1 MVGPRSRTPTLRDSL
16 SEPSCSFAA
25 DSKDAAGRS
34 GAPRLTAP
42 SRPEVGRPEHRFRF
56 LTLNEV
62 AERLNVSSRTVR
74 RWTDAQS
81 QNDPEL
87 TTVRQNQQPAPKR
100 PTEYT
105 KEIGQTIC
113 GRLVEDEN
121 LRSIC
126 AEPGMPDVA
135 TVSRWISNNGEFR
148 DMYALAREFQAHCIA
163 DEVIELAN
171 EVSTEWVEKVRA
183 NGRVVWGADRKNL
196 PRYRL
201 RTEVRHWVASNCSR
215 APVS

>member
-1 MVGPRSRTPTLRDSL
+1 M
-16 SEPSCSFAA
+16 
-25 DSKDAAGRS
+25 
-34 GAPRLTAP
+34 
-42 SRPEVGRPEHRFRF
+42 
-56 LTLNEV
+56 NQ
-62 AERLNVSSRTVR
+62 
-74 RWTDAQS
+74 QS
-81 QNDPEL
+81 
-87 TTVRQNQQPAPKR
+87 VRQNQQPAPKR

-105 KEIGQTIC
+105 KEIGETIC

-135 TVSRWISNNGEFR
+135 TVSSWISNNGEFR

-163 DEVIELAN
+163 DEVIELAD

-183 NGRVVWGADRKNL
+183 NGRVVRGPDRKNL

-201 RTEVRHWVASNCSR
+201 RTEVRHWVAEQLLARARQLSARTLFEPPDWPEFGRLQGLSR
-215 APVS
+215 DFSHIVKGHRNG

>member
-1 MVGPRSRTPTLRDSL
+1 M
-16 SEPSCSFAA
+16 
-25 DSKDAAGRS
+25 
-34 GAPRLTAP
+34 
-42 SRPEVGRPEHRFRF
+42 
-56 LTLNEV
+56 NQ
-62 AERLNVSSRTVR
+62 
-74 RWTDAQS
+74 QS
-81 QNDPEL
+81 
-87 TTVRQNQQPAPKR
+87 VRQNQQPAPKR

-105 KEIGQTIC
+105 KEIGETIC

-135 TVSRWISNNGEFR
+135 TVSSWISNSGEFR

-163 DEVIELAN
+163 DEAIELAD

-183 NGRVVWGADRKNL
+183 NGRVVRGPNRKNL

-201 RTEVRHWVASNCSR
+201 RTEVRHWVAEQLLARARQLSARTLLTPLTGPEFELLQGLSR
-215 APVS
+215 DASHLVKGHQND

>member
-1 MVGPRSRTPTLRDSL
+1 
-16 SEPSCSFAA
+16 
-25 DSKDAAGRS
+25 
-34 GAPRLTAP
+34 
-42 SRPEVGRPEHRFRF
+42 

-62 AERLNVSSRTVR
+62 AERLSVSSRTVR

-87 TTVRQNQQPAPKR
+87 TVRQNQQAAPKQ

-105 KEIGQTIC
+105 KEIGETIC

-135 TVSRWISNNGEFR
+135 TVSSWISNNGEFR
-148 DMYALAREFQAHCIA
+148 DLYALAREFQAHCIA
-163 DEVIELAN
+163 DEVIELAD

-183 NGRVVWGADRKNL
+183 NGRVVRGPDRKNL
-196 PRYRL
+196 PRCRL
-201 RTEVRHWVASNCSR
+201 RTEVRHWVAEQLLAR
-215 APVS
+215 ARQLSARTLFEPLTGHRERTSK